1 MTLSAVENSLLLR
14 ALRRQPV
21 PRPPVW
27 IMRQA
32 GRYMPEFRAV
42 RAQHSFLTVC
52 KTPELAC
59 EVTLQPIGP
68 IGVDA
73 AIIFSDILIPLEAM
87 GMDLIFGD
95 KGPHLPQPLR
105 AAADIENLRTF
116 APEEAVGFL
125 GQAIQLVKGAL
136 PVGMPLLGFAGA
148 PWTLAAYMIEGG
160 GSKNYDRI
168 KRFMYNEPVA
178 FEALMNRL
186 VEMLVGYLR
195 YQIESGADAV
205 QIFESWGGV
214 LSPHDFRTYALPY
227 TQRVIQGLQGCG
239 VPIIAYMNGIGHVLE
254 DVVAT
259 GCDAVGVDWRVD
271 LGQAFDRVGGRV
283 AVQGNMDPCMLYAP
297 ISAIEAEVRRLHA
310 LVGGR
315 PGHVFNLGH
324 GILPDVPVAHAQA
337 FVHAVKSLEG
347 VPVRA

>member
-1 MTLSAVENSLLLR
+1 MTAPVQDSLLLR

-59 EVTLQPIGP
+59 EVTLQPIEP

-73 AIIFSDILIPLEAM
+73 AIIFSDILIPLEPM
-87 GMDLIFGD
+87 GMGLVFGE
-95 KGPHLPQPLR
+95 KGPYLPEPIR
-105 AAADIENLRTF
+105 AVADVARLRTLT
-116 APEEAVGFL
+116 PERDVAFL
-125 GQAIQLVKGAL
+125 GEAIRLVKAAL
-136 PVGMPLLGFAGA
+136 PAEMPLLGFAGA

-168 KRFMYNEPVA
+168 KRFMYNEPQA
-178 FEALMNRL
+178 FDALMTRL
-186 VEMLVGYLR
+186 VEMLVAYLR
-195 YQIESGADAV
+195 YQIEAGADAV

-214 LSPHDFRTYALPY
+214 LSPHDFKMYALPY
-227 TQRVIQGLQGCG
+227 TRRVIAGLQGCG
-239 VPIIAYMNGIGHVLE
+239 VPIIAYMNGAGQVLE
-254 DVVAT
+254 DLAET
-259 GCDAVGVDWRVD
+259 GCDAVGIDWRLD
-271 LGQAFDRVGGRV
+271 LGLAIDRVGSRV

-297 ISAIEAEVRRLHA
+297 VASIEKEVQRLHG
-310 LVGGR
+310 LVAGR

-347 VPVRA
+347 VAVRG